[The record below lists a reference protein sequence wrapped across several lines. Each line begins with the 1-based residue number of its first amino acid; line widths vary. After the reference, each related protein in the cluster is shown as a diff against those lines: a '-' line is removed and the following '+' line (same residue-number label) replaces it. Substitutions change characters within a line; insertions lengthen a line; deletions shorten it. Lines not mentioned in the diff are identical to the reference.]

1 MDTLNNNYNN
11 SEFEQLY
18 HKYGPVVYGYLVKN
32 IPEKKDADEMF
43 IKAFVNLQRN
53 IHLSNKVT
61 YTSVWFIKYAMQNC
75 LEYYNQKK
83 INGQVV
89 NADNDCIK
97 SACKEWL
104 KKMQKSNF

>member
-43 IKAFVNLQRN
+43 IKAFVNLQQN

-61 YTSVWFIKYAMQNC
+61 YTGVWFIKYAMQNC

-104 KKMQKSNF
+104 KKMQKSNL